1 ADVKEALIAQ
11 NVELTSGKLT
21 GQNTE
26 LTVKTIGNLDTEEEF
41 NDIIILAKNGT
52 VVRLSDVGKASLE
65 GENMETKM
73 SDSGQPMVAIAIVP
87 QPGTNYLDI
96 ADEFYQE
103 FEQLKKD
110 LPQGYTLNVVIDDT
124 AFVRKAV
131 SEVVETLMIS
141 IVLVILVI
149 FIFFRNWSMAL
160 RPLIDIPVSLIATR
174 SEEHTS
180 ELQSRENLV
189 C

>member
-1 ADVKEALIAQ
+1 
-11 NVELTSGKLT
+11 TRFRS
-21 GQNTE
+21 
-26 LTVKTIGNLDTEEEF
+26 NL
-41 NDIIILAKNGT
+41 K
-52 VVRLSDVGKASLE
+52 
-65 GENMETKM
+65 TKM

-160 RPLIDIPVSLIATR
+160 RPLIDIPVSLR

-180 ELQSRENLV
+180 EL
-189 C
+189 